1 MSKILIIKSC
11 MECNF
16 HEWIGGKPRCTYPTM
31 AVEPCSENDY
41 CQYPR
46 VFNDGTKPFLD
57 GCPHADF
64 KGE

>member
-1 MSKILIIKSC
+1 